1 MSIGELCNRNVVI
14 VDRAES
20 VREAARLMREYHVGD
35 VVVVEETAGGKNPVG
50 ILTDRDIVIELV
62 AEGVDLDAI
71 SVGDAMSSELLILA
85 ENDELADT
93 TAKMRARGV
102 RRAPVVDNAGLLV
115 GILTL
120 DDILEVLAGD
130 LADLV
135 RLTVRE
141 QHHEREVRS
150 QP

>member
-120 DDILEVLAGD
+120 DDILEILAGE

>member
-20 VREAARLMREYHVGD
+20 VREASRLMREYHVGD

-120 DDILEVLAGD
+120 DDILEVLAGE

>member
-14 VDRAES
+14 VDRTES
-20 VREAARLMREYHVGD
+20 VREAARLMREHHVGD
-35 VVVVEETAGGKNPVG
+35 VVVVEETAGGKKPVG
-50 ILTDRDIVIELV
+50 ILTDRDIVIEMV

-85 ENDELADT
+85 ESDELADT

-120 DDILEVLAGD
+120 DDILEVVAGE

>member
-14 VDRAES
+14 VDRTES
-20 VREAARLMREYHVGD
+20 VREAARLMREHHVGD
-35 VVVVEETAGGKNPVG
+35 VVVVEETAGGKKPVG

-71 SVGDAMSSELLILA
+71 SVGDAMSNALLILA
-85 ENDELADT
+85 EGDELADA
-93 TAKMRARGV
+93 TAKMRAKGV
-102 RRAPVVDNAGLLV
+102 RRAPVVDSAGMLV

-120 DDILEVLAGD
+120 DDILEVVAGE

-141 QHHEREVRS
+141 QRHEREVRS

>member
-35 VVVVEETAGGKNPVG
+35 VVVVEETAGGKPPVG

-102 RRAPVVDNAGLLV
+102 RRAPVVDHAGLLV

-120 DDILEVLAGD
+120 DDILEVLAGE

>member
-1 MSIGELCNRNVVI
+1 MSVGEFCNRNVVI
-14 VDRAES
+14 VERAES
-20 VREAARLMREYHVGD
+20 ALEAARLMREYHVGD
-35 VVVVEETAGGKNPVG
+35 VVVVEETAEGKKPVG

-62 AEGVDLDAI
+62 AEGVDLEAI
-71 SVGDAMSSELLILA
+71 SVGDAMSNQLLIVA
-85 ENDELADT
+85 EGDELADA

-102 RRAPVVDNAGLLV
+102 RRAPVVDKAGVLV
-115 GILTL
+115 GILTV
-120 DDILEVLAGD
+120 DDILEVLAGE

-150 QP
+150 EP

>member
-120 DDILEVLAGD
+120 DDILEVLAGE

>member
-20 VREAARLMREYHVGD
+20 VREAARLMREHHVGD
-35 VVVVEETAGGKNPVG
+35 VVVVEETAGGKKPVG

-71 SVGDAMSSELLILA
+71 SVGDAMSNELLILG
-85 ENDELADT
+85 ESDELADT
-93 TAKMRARGV
+93 TTIMRARGV

-120 DDILEVLAGD
+120 DDILEVVAGE

>member
-1 MSIGELCNRNVVI
+1 MSVGELCNRNVVI

-20 VREAARLMREYHVGD
+20 ALEAARLMREYHVGD
-35 VVVVEETAGGKNPVG
+35 VVVVEETAEGKKPVG

-71 SVGDAMSSELLILA
+71 SVGDAMSNQLLIVA
-85 ENDELADT
+85 ESDELADA

-102 RRAPVVDNAGLLV
+102 RRAPVVDKVGVLV
-115 GILTL
+115 GILTV
-120 DDILEVLAGD
+120 DDILEVLAGE
-130 LADLV
+130 LSDLV
-135 RLTVRE
+135 RLMVRE

-150 QP
+150 EP

>member
-35 VVVVEETAGGKNPVG
+35 VVVVEETAGGKPPVG

-85 ENDELADT
+85 ESDELADT

-120 DDILEVLAGD
+120 DDILEVLAGE